1 MKLKLSFL
9 FSIILFSSLTKSQN
23 FVRLDTIVEVRNF
36 KHNHSG
42 NSYRAC
48 VTFYNNNK
56 FYLAFLQKKSIIIEE
71 YNIGSVKKSLVNTHK
86 VKFSDFDDK
95 SSLQNLSI
103 SPDQK
108 KAYILMGKKVLC
120 VSLNKNKVISNFDC
134 RNAKYLFVDNDFI
147 YIGRYYNHHPGDEV
161 NPCQITKY
169 DLKGSKVDSLILD
182 VPFIEYTHYY
192 PEQLFAFNG
201 EFFFMPLFDG
211 YKLLSIS
218 KDLKNIDTFDF
229 TNKDWVKPPAKLSNL
244 IKSNYH
250 NLALY
255 FPELDKYNYDSINRI
270 EFIAFSDS
278 NTLVVRW
285 FKKDSTTKRNLRIY
299 DTYQIKSSSEM
310 ILISSKID
318 TVVPFNVNLPI
329 SEGFFPIF
337 SQNHNTIYTP
347 SAIIQARYD
356 IGVEVNRKMN
366 YKEYYKQQEN
376 NAKTKNPKLFLWF
389 FQI

>member
-1 MKLKLSFL
+1 MKLKLHFL
-9 FSIILFSSLTKSQN
+9 FSLILFSSLAMSQN
-23 FVRLDTIVEVRNF
+23 FVRLDTVLEVRNF

-42 NSYRAC
+42 SNYRVC
-48 VTFYNNNK
+48 VTFYDNYK
-56 FYLAFLQKKSIIIEE
+56 VYLAFLQNKSIIIEE

-86 VKFSDFDDK
+86 VKLSENNERA
-95 SSLQNLSI
+95 SLQSLSI

-108 KAYILMGKKVLC
+108 TAYILMGRKVLC
-120 VSLNKNKVISNFDC
+120 VSLKKNKVMSIFDC

-147 YIGRYYNHHPGDEV
+147 YVGRYYNHHPGDEV

-169 DLKGSKVDSLILD
+169 DLKGVVVDSLALD

-201 EFFFMPLFDG
+201 ENFFMPLFDG

-218 KDLKNIDTFDF
+218 KDLKKIDTFDF
-229 TNKDWVKPPAKLSNL
+229 TNKDWVKPPSELSNS
-244 IKSNYH
+244 IKLNYN

-255 FPELDKYNYDSINRI
+255 FPELDKYNYDSIYRI
-270 EFIAFSDS
+270 EFVAFSDS

-285 FKKDSTTKRNLRIY
+285 FKKDSATKRNLRIY
-299 DTYQIKSSSEM
+299 DTYQIKSSSDLV
-310 ILISSKID
+310 LISSKID
-318 TVVPFNVNLPI
+318 TVVPFDATLPI
-329 SEGFFPIF
+329 SEGYFPMF

-347 SAIIQARYD
+347 NAIIQTRYD
-356 IGVEVNRKMN
+356 IGVEVNREMN
-366 YKEYYKQQEN
+366 YKEYSKQQEN
-376 NAKTKNPKLFLWF
+376 NAKTKNPKLYLWF